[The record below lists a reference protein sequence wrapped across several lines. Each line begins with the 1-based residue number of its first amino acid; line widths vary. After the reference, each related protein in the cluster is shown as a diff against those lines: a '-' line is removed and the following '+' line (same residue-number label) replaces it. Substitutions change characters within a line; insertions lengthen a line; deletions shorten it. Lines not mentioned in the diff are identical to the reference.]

1 MAYTRVLH
9 DKKQDLAHIAD
20 ILLFEE
26 LAVVLN
32 TAFSAWRRTVMPER
46 IPVLQTGYVHVFM
59 NTCYSSV

>member
-1 MAYTRVLH
+1 MAHTRVLH

-46 IPVLQTGYVHVFM
+46 ISVLQTGYVHVFM

>member
-1 MAYTRVLH
+1 MAHTRVLH

-20 ILLFEE
+20 ILLFEDG
-26 LAVVLN
+26 LLYVN

>member
-9 DKKQDLAHIAD
+9 DKKQDLSHIAD

>member
-59 NTCYSSV
+59 NTCYSCV

>member
-1 MAYTRVLH
+1 MAHIRVLH

>member
-1 MAYTRVLH
+1 MAHIRALH

-20 ILLFEE
+20 ILLFENG
-26 LAVVLN
+26 LLYVN
-32 TAFSAWRRTVMPER
+32 TVFSAWRRTVMPER

>member
-1 MAYTRVLH
+1 MAHISVLH

-20 ILLFEE
+20 ILLFEDG
-26 LAVVLN
+26 LLYVN
-32 TAFSAWRRTVMPER
+32 TVFSAWRRTVMPER

>member
-1 MAYTRVLH
+1 MAYTRALH
-9 DKKQDLAHIAD
+9 DKKQDLSHIAD
-20 ILLFEE
+20 ILLFEDE
-26 LAVVLN
+26 LLYVN

>member
-59 NTCYSSV
+59 NTYYSSV

>member
-9 DKKQDLAHIAD
+9 DKKQDLSHIAD
-20 ILLFEE
+20 ILLFEDG
-26 LAVVLN
+26 LLYVH

>member
-1 MAYTRVLH
+1 MAHTRVLH

>member
-1 MAYTRVLH
+1 MAHISVLH